1 MTTPPDGIGA
11 AADRLLKSLEA
22 LGDALDGTDLEWRG
36 AGDPF
41 PAHRPRPR
49 PTRLADVLELDP
61 VEDGLADVLELPA
74 PRIGRTSTPWAAL
87 AAAFA
92 AGWLTARA
100 LRRP

>member
-22 LGDALDGTDLEWRG
+22 LGDALDGTDIEWPDAPDRM
-36 AGDPF
+36 
-41 PAHRPRPR
+41 HRPRPR
-49 PTRLADVLELDP
+49 PSRLADVLELP
-61 VEDGLADVLELPA
+61 HAEDVIAAEFAGPHV
-74 PRIGRTSTPWAAL
+74 GRFPTPWAAL